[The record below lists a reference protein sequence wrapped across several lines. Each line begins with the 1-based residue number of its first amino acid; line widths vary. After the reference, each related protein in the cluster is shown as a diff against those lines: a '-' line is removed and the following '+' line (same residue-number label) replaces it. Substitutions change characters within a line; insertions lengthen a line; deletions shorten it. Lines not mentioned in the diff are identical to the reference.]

1 MMSEGLNPAQLTA
14 LCIIFVVFHLIAV
27 PPFVWAMRRGQFRG
41 AEQAEWTLDDP
52 ESPLAVPVTMPLNC
66 PARSLDA
73 GRTDHA
79 GRAYAFLHHP
89 NPGFCDVCSGTP
101 HRREMPILREIA

>member
-52 ESPLAVPVTMPLNC
+52 ESPLAVPVTMPLTPRRARWMLGALITLGVLMLSSIILTLVFAMSAPAHPTVGKC
-66 PARSLDA
+66 P
-73 GRTDHA
+73 
-79 GRAYAFLHHP
+79 F
-89 NPGFCDVCSGTP
+89 
-101 HRREMPILREIA
+101 